1 MKALITGITGFV
13 GSHLAEHLLGEG
25 IEVTGTM
32 RSHSSLRH
40 IRHLLPDMCLYECE
54 LMDPQAVERMM
65 ADIRP
70 DLIFHL
76 AAQSFVPLSWES
88 PAETMTNNIIGQVHL
103 LEAVRKLGLAS
114 KVLIACSSEEY
125 GHVEEDEVPVKET
138 NPLRPN
144 SPYAVSKIAQDYLG
158 YQYFKTYGQHIV
170 RTRTFNHHG
179 PRRGAQFVSSNF
191 AKQIAEIEKGLK
203 PPVLHVGNLEA
214 KRDFT
219 DVRDVVRA
227 YRMALNDCEAGEIYN
242 IASGQCHEIREVIQI
257 LLSYSTVDITIEEDK
272 TRLRPSDV
280 KVLVGDYGKFY
291 ERTGWKPEIPF
302 EQTMKDLLDYW
313 RNELA

>member
-138 NPLRPN
+138 NPLRPI

>member
-54 LMDPQAVERMM
+54 LMDAQAVERMM

-88 PAETMTNNIIGQVHL
+88 PAETMTNNIVGQVHL

-138 NPLRPN
+138 NPLRPI

-158 YQYFKTYGQHIV
+158 YQYFKTYGQHII

-179 PRRGAQFVSSNF
+179 PRRGEQFVSSNF

-203 PPVLHVGNLEA
+203 PPVLYVGNVDA

-227 YRMALNDCEAGEIYN
+227 YRMAMDNCEAGEIYN
-242 IASGQCHEIREVIQI
+242 IASGQCHEIREVIRI

-280 KVLVGDYGKFY
+280 KVLVGDYSKFY
-291 ERTGWKPEIPF
+291 EQTGWKPEIPF
-302 EQTMKDLLDYW
+302 EQTMKDLLNYW

>member
-1 MKALITGITGFV
+1 MKALITGVTGFV
-13 GSHLAEHLLGEG
+13 GSHLAEHLLSQG

-40 IRHLLPDMCLYECE
+40 IRHLLPDMRLYECE
-54 LMDPQAVERMM
+54 LMDQQAVERMM
-65 ADIRP
+65 TEVRP

-76 AAQSFVPLSWES
+76 AAQSFVPVSWDS
-88 PAETMTNNIIGQVHL
+88 PAETLTNNIIGQVHL
-103 LEAVRKLGLAS
+103 LEALRKLGLSS

-125 GHVEEDEVPVKET
+125 GQVEEDEVPVKET
-138 NPLRPN
+138 NPLRPI
-144 SPYAVSKIAQDYLG
+144 SPYAVSKIAQNYLG
-158 YQYFKTYGQHIV
+158 YQYYKTYGQHIV
-170 RTRTFNHHG
+170 RTRTFNHTG
-179 PRRGAQFVSSNF
+179 PRRGEQFVSSNF

-203 PPVLHVGNLEA
+203 PPVLYVGNLEA

-227 YRMALNDCEAGEIYN
+227 YRMAMDYCEAGEIYN
-242 IASGQCHEIREVIQI
+242 IASGQCREIREVIQI
-257 LLSYSTVDITIEEDK
+257 LLSYSTVEITIEEDK

-280 KVLVGDYGKFY
+280 KVLVGDYAKFY
-291 ERTGWKPEIPF
+291 KQTGWMPEIPF
-302 EQTMKDLLDYW
+302 EQTMKDLLNYW

>member
-54 LMDPQAVERMM
+54 LMEPEAVERMM
-65 ADIRP
+65 AEVRP
-70 DLIFHL
+70 DLVFHL

-88 PAETMTNNIIGQVHL
+88 PAETMTNNIMGQVHL
-103 LEAVRKLGLAS
+103 LEAVRKLGIS
-114 KVLIACSSEEY
+114 TKVLIACSSEEY
-125 GHVEEDEVPVKET
+125 GHVEADEVPVKET
-138 NPLRPN
+138 NPLRPI

-179 PRRGAQFVSSNF
+179 PRRGEQFVSSNF

-203 PPVLHVGNLEA
+203 PPVLYVGNQEA
-214 KRDFT
+214 SRDFT

-227 YRMALNDCEAGEIYN
+227 YRMALDYCDAGEIYN
-242 IASGQCHEIREVIQI
+242 IASGQSHMIREVIQT

-280 KVLVGDYGKFY
+280 KVLVGDYAKFY
-291 ERTGWKPEIPF
+291 KQTGWKPEIPF
-302 EQTMKDLLDYW
+302 EETLKDLLNYW